1 MGSQRQA
8 TQLQGNPPLHIMD
21 INLDFLRPVYELVQ
35 NEEVQKKL
43 DETARLYWSPDVDSN
58 TVTVNLIP
66 SLIVLIIAALVA
78 LPLLGVPI
86 FSLLG
91 DSLKGVGVG
100 GGGYGAPSSGY
111 GAPSTDYGAPSS
123 GYGAPSH
130 GHGRSDIAYYEQSIA
145 DLQQQV
151 ASLQGSAY
159 YSSSVG
165 EGAQDINGVG
175 YSS

>member
-8 TQLQGNPPLHIMD
+8 TQLPGNPALPIMD
-21 INLDFLRPVYELVQ
+21 INLDFLKPVYELVQ

-58 TVTVNLIP
+58 TVTGNLIP
-66 SLIVLIIAALVA
+66 SIIVLIIAALVA

-100 GGGYGAPSSGY
+100 GGAGY

-130 GHGRSDIAYYEQSIA
+130 GHGRSDIAFYEQSIA

-151 ASLQGSAY
+151 ANLQGSTY
-159 YSSSVG
+159 YSSPVG
-165 EGAQDINGVG
+165 DAAQDINGVG

>member
-8 TQLQGNPPLHIMD
+8 TQLPGNPALPIMD
-21 INLDFLRPVYELVQ
+21 IDLDFLKPVYELVQ

-66 SLIVLIIAALVA
+66 SVIALIIAALIA

-100 GGGYGAPSSGY
+100 GGSYGAPSSGY

-130 GHGRSDIAYYEQSIA
+130 GHGRSDIAFYEQSIA

-151 ASLQGSAY
+151 ANLQGSTY
-159 YSSSVG
+159 YSSPVG
-165 EGAQDINGVG
+165 DAAQDINGVG

>member
-1 MGSQRQA
+1 
-8 TQLQGNPPLHIMD
+8 MD
-21 INLDFLRPVYELVQ
+21 D
-35 NEEVQKKL
+35 
-43 DETARLYWSPDVDSN
+43 N

-66 SLIVLIIAALVA
+66 SLIVLIIAAVVA

-123 GYGAPSH
+123 GYGSP
-130 GHGRSDIAYYEQSIA
+130 HGRSDIAYYEQSIA

-151 ASLQGSAY
+151 ASLQGSPY
-159 YSSSVG
+159 YSSPVG

>member
-8 TQLQGNPPLHIMD
+8 TQLPGNPALPIMD
-21 INLDFLRPVYELVQ
+21 INLDFLKPVYELVQ

-66 SLIVLIIAALVA
+66 SIIVLIIAALVA

-100 GGGYGAPSSGY
+100 GGGG
-111 GAPSTDYGAPSS
+111 YGAPSS

-130 GHGRSDIAYYEQSIA
+130 GHGRSDIAFYEQSIA

-151 ASLQGSAY
+151 ANLQGSAY
-159 YSSSVG
+159 YPAS
-165 EGAQDINGVG
+165 EGAQDTNGIG

>member
-8 TQLQGNPPLHIMD
+8 TQQLGNPSPYVMD
-21 INLDFLRPVYELVQ
+21 INLDFLKPLYELVQ

-43 DETARLYWSPDVDSN
+43 DETARLYWSPDVDDN

-66 SLIVLIIAALVA
+66 SLIVLIIAAVVA

-130 GHGRSDIAYYEQSIA
+130 GHGRSDIAFYEQSIA

-151 ASLQGSAY
+151 ANLQGSAY
-159 YSSSVG
+159 YPAS
-165 EGAQDINGVG
+165 EGAQDTNGIG

>member
-8 TQLQGNPPLHIMD
+8 TQLPGNPALPIMD
-21 INLDFLRPVYELVQ
+21 INLDFLKPVYELVQ

-43 DETARLYWSPDVDSN
+43 DETARLYWSPDVDDN

-66 SLIVLIIAALVA
+66 SLIVLIIAALVT

-86 FSLLG
+86 FGLLG

-100 GGGYGAPSSGY
+100 GG
-111 GAPSTDYGAPSS
+111 DYGAPSS
-123 GYGAPSH
+123 GYGAPS
-130 GHGRSDIAYYEQSIA
+130 HGRSDIAYYEQSIA

-151 ASLQGSAY
+151 ASLQGSTY
-159 YSSSVG
+159 YNSPAG
-165 EGAQDINGVG
+165 DGAQDINGVG

>member
-8 TQLQGNPPLHIMD
+8 TQLQGNPSPHIMD
-21 INLDFLRPVYELVQ
+21 INLDFLKPVYELVQ
-35 NEEVQKKL
+35 NEEVQRKL

-66 SLIVLIIAALVA
+66 SIIVLIIAALVA

-100 GGGYGAPSSGY
+100 GVG
-111 GAPSTDYGAPSS
+111 

-130 GHGRSDIAYYEQSIA
+130 GHGRSDIAFYEQSIA

-151 ASLQGSAY
+151 ANLQGSTY
-159 YSSSVG
+159 YSSPVG
-165 EGAQDINGVG
+165 DAAQDINGVG

>member
-21 INLDFLRPVYELVQ
+21 LNLDFLKPIYELVQ

-58 TVTVNLIP
+58 TVTVNMIP

-91 DSLKGVGVG
+91 DSLKGVESCNKVIETL
-100 GGGYGAPSSGY
+100 P
-111 GAPSTDYGAPSS
+111 P
-123 GYGAPSH
+123 H
-130 GHGRSDIAYYEQSIA
+130 
-145 DLQQQV
+145 
-151 ASLQGSAY
+151 
-159 YSSSVG
+159 
-165 EGAQDINGVG
+165 
-175 YSS
+175 

>member
-8 TQLQGNPPLHIMD
+8 TQPQGNPPLRIMD
-21 INLDFLRPVYELVQ
+21 IDLDFLKPLYELVQ
-35 NEEVQKKL
+35 NEEVQRKME
-43 DETARLYWSPDVDSN
+43 ETARLYWSPDVDSN

-66 SLIVLIIAALVA
+66 SVIALIIAALIA

-100 GGGYGAPSSGY
+100 GGS
-111 GAPSTDYGAPSS
+111 YGAPSS

-130 GHGRSDIAYYEQSIA
+130 GHGRSDIAFYEQSIA

-151 ASLQGSAY
+151 ANLQGSTY
-159 YSSSVG
+159 YPAS
-165 EGAQDINGVG
+165 EGAQDTNGIG

>member
-8 TQLQGNPPLHIMD
+8 TQLQGNPSPHIMD
-21 INLDFLRPVYELVQ
+21 INLDFLKPLYELVQ

-43 DETARLYWSPDVDSN
+43 DETARIYWSPDVDDN

-86 FSLLG
+86 FSLLS

-130 GHGRSDIAYYEQSIA
+130 GRSDIAYYEQSIA
-145 DLQQQV
+145 DLQQQ
-151 ASLQGSAY
+151 SCWRR
-159 YSSSVG
+159 SSRHQRSWLLIV
-165 EGAQDINGVG
+165 ITILMLRRRLPK
-175 YSS
+175 

>member
-8 TQLQGNPPLHIMD
+8 TQLQGNPSPYIMD
-21 INLDFLRPVYELVQ
+21 INLDFLKPVYELVQ

-43 DETARLYWSPDVDSN
+43 DESARLYWSPDVNDY

-66 SLIVLIIAALVA
+66 SIIVLIIAALVA

-86 FSLLG
+86 FSLRSDG
-91 DSLKGVGVG
+91 LKGAGVG
-100 GGGYGAPSSGY
+100 GGGYGAPSAGY
-111 GAPSTDYGAPSS
+111 GAPS
-123 GYGAPSH
+123 
-130 GHGRSDIAYYEQSIA
+130 HGRSDIAYYEQSIA

-151 ASLQGSAY
+151 ASLQGSTY
-159 YSSSVG
+159 YNSPAG
-165 EGAQDINGVG
+165 DGAQDINGVG

>member
-8 TQLQGNPPLHIMD
+8 TQLPGNPALPIMD
-21 INLDFLRPVYELVQ
+21 INLDFLKPVYELVQ

-66 SLIVLIIAALVA
+66 SVIVLIIA
-78 LPLLGVPI
+78 P
-86 FSLLG
+86 LG

-130 GHGRSDIAYYEQSIA
+130 GHGRSDIAFYEQSIA
-145 DLQQQV
+145 DLQQ
-151 ASLQGSAY
+151 
-159 YSSSVG
+159 
-165 EGAQDINGVG
+165 
-175 YSS
+175 

>member
-8 TQLQGNPPLHIMD
+8 TQLPGNPALPIMD
-21 INLDFLRPVYELVQ
+21 INLDFLKPVYELVQ

-66 SLIVLIIAALVA
+66 SIIVLIIAALVA

-86 FSLLG
+86 FGLLG

-111 GAPSTDYGAPSS
+111 GAPSSDYGAPSS
-123 GYGAPSH
+123 GYGAPS
-130 GHGRSDIAYYEQSIA
+130 HGRSDIAYYEQSIA

-151 ASLQGSAY
+151 ASLQGSTY
-159 YSSSVG
+159 YNSPVG
-165 EGAQDINGVG
+165 DGAQDINGVG

>member
-8 TQLQGNPPLHIMD
+8 TQQLGNPSPYVMD
-21 INLDFLRPVYELVQ
+21 INLDFLKPLYELVQ

-43 DETARLYWSPDVDSN
+43 DETARLYWSPDVDDN

-66 SLIVLIIAALVA
+66 SLIVLIIAAVVA

-111 GAPSTDYGAPSS
+111 GAPSSDYGAPS
-123 GYGAPSH
+123 
-130 GHGRSDIAYYEQSIA
+130 HGRSDIAYYEQSIA

-151 ASLQGSAY
+151 ASLQGSTY
-159 YSSSVG
+159 YNSPVG

>member
-21 INLDFLRPVYELVQ
+21 INLDFLKPLYELVQ

-66 SLIVLIIAALVA
+66 SVIVLIIAALVA

-86 FSLLG
+86 FGLLG

-123 GYGAPSH
+123 GYGSP
-130 GHGRSDIAYYEQSIA
+130 HGRSDIAYYEQSIA
-145 DLQQQV
+145 DLQQQ
-151 ASLQGSAY
+151 
-159 YSSSVG
+159 
-165 EGAQDINGVG
+165 
-175 YSS
+175 

>member
-8 TQLQGNPPLHIMD
+8 TQPQGNPPLRIMD
-21 INLDFLRPVYELVQ
+21 INLDFLKPLYELVQ
-35 NEEVQKKL
+35 NEEVQRKME
-43 DETARLYWSPDVDSN
+43 ETARLYWSPDVDSN

-66 SLIVLIIAALVA
+66 SVIALIIAALIA

-111 GAPSTDYGAPSS
+111 GAPS
-123 GYGAPSH
+123 H
-130 GHGRSDIAYYEQSIA
+130 GHGRSDIAFYEQSIA

-151 ASLQGSAY
+151 ANLQGSAY
-159 YSSSVG
+159 YPAS
-165 EGAQDINGVG
+165 EGAQDTNGIG

>member
-8 TQLQGNPPLHIMD
+8 TQLQGNPSPYIMD
-21 INLDFLRPVYELVQ
+21 INLDFLKPVYELVQ

-66 SLIVLIIAALVA
+66 SIIVLIIAALVA

-86 FSLLG
+86 FGLLG

-130 GHGRSDIAYYEQSIA
+130 GHGRSDIAFYEQSIA

-151 ASLQGSAY
+151 ADLQGSAY
-159 YSSSVG
+159 YPAS
-165 EGAQDINGVG
+165 EGAQDTNGIG

>member
-8 TQLQGNPPLHIMD
+8 TQPQGNPPLRIMD
-21 INLDFLRPVYELVQ
+21 INLDFLKPLYELVQ
-35 NEEVQKKL
+35 NEEVQRKME
-43 DETARLYWSPDVDSN
+43 ETARLYWSPDVDDN

-66 SLIVLIIAALVA
+66 SVIALIIAALIA

-111 GAPSTDYGAPSS
+111 GAPSS

-130 GHGRSDIAYYEQSIA
+130 GHGRSDIAFYEQSIA

-151 ASLQGSAY
+151 ADLQGSAY
-159 YSSSVG
+159 YPAS
-165 EGAQDINGVG
+165 EGAQDTNGIG

>member
-1 MGSQRQA
+1 
-8 TQLQGNPPLHIMD
+8 MD
-21 INLDFLRPVYELVQ
+21 LNLDFLKPIYELVQ

-58 TVTVNLIP
+58 TVTVNMIP

-111 GAPSTDYGAPSS
+111 GAPS
-123 GYGAPSH
+123 H
-130 GHGRSDIAYYEQSIA
+130 GHGRSDLASYEQSIA

-151 ASLQGSAY
+151 
-159 YSSSVG
+159 
-165 EGAQDINGVG
+165 
-175 YSS
+175 

>member
-8 TQLQGNPPLHIMD
+8 TQPQGNPPLRIMD
-21 INLDFLRPVYELVQ
+21 INLDFLKPLYELVQ
-35 NEEVQKKL
+35 NEEVQRKME
-43 DETARLYWSPDVDSN
+43 ETARLYWSPDVDDN

-66 SLIVLIIAALVA
+66 SVIALIIAALIA

-111 GAPSTDYGAPSS
+111 GAPS
-123 GYGAPSH
+123 H
-130 GHGRSDIAYYEQSIA
+130 GHGRSDIAFYEQSIA

-151 ASLQGSAY
+151 ADLQGSAY
-159 YSSSVG
+159 YPAS
-165 EGAQDINGVG
+165 EGAQDTNGIG

>member
-21 INLDFLRPVYELVQ
+21 INLDFLKPIYELVQ

-58 TVTVNLIP
+58 TVTVNMIP

-86 FSLLG
+86 FRLLG

-111 GAPSTDYGAPSS
+111 GAPSS
-123 GYGAPSH
+123 GYGAPS
-130 GHGRSDIAYYEQSIA
+130 HGRSDIAYYEQSIA

-151 ASLQGSAY
+151 ASLQGSTY
-159 YSSSVG
+159 YNSPAG
-165 EGAQDINGVG
+165 DGAQDINGVG

>member
-8 TQLQGNPPLHIMD
+8 TQPQGNPPLRIMD
-21 INLDFLRPVYELVQ
+21 INLDFLKPLYELVQ

-43 DETARLYWSPDVDSN
+43 DETARIYWSPDVDDN

-86 FSLLG
+86 FSLLS

-111 GAPSTDYGAPSS
+111 GAPS
-123 GYGAPSH
+123 
-130 GHGRSDIAYYEQSIA
+130 GRSDIAYYEQSIA

-151 ASLQGSAY
+151 ASLQGSTY
-159 YSSSVG
+159 YNSPAG
-165 EGAQDINGVG
+165 DGAQDINGVG